1 VRADRLKSHLTSPFK
16 VVIPHFF
23 LLAKMPINKKDG
35 YGMAHINSMGTGKNL
50 LCAFK
55 I

>member
-1 VRADRLKSHLTSPFK
+1 
-16 VVIPHFF
+16 
-23 LLAKMPINKKDG
+23 MPINKKDG
-35 YGMAHINSMGTGKNL
+35 YGMTHKNSIGAEKNL